1 MKPTPGYPLPT
12 RREKWESL
20 STEYDSWSQWH
31 ALGHLAY
38 KMHERLTLHHLKEE
52 KHSYKRLLISL
63 AGKQDFKSGNS
74 QIINLYLETHTKKKK
89 VEISAQ
95 LQIFPKVSCPP
106 LTGGIPTTKHRG
118 CLLRL
123 MWFPDA
129 FPSYLTI
136 QRNSDLK
143 WGVWN
148 EALYNGQY
156 PRQSEFNLC

>member
-74 QIINLYLETHTKKKK
+74 QIINLYLETHKKKK
-89 VEISAQ
+89 KSRLVLNYKFSPRFPVLHSQEGYPLQSTEVVFFGSCDFQMLSPPTSPFREI
-95 LQIFPKVSCPP
+95 QI
-106 LTGGIPTTKHRG
+106 
-118 CLLRL
+118 
-123 MWFPDA
+123 
-129 FPSYLTI
+129 
-136 QRNSDLK
+136 
-143 WGVWN
+143 
-148 EALYNGQY
+148 
-156 PRQSEFNLC
+156 